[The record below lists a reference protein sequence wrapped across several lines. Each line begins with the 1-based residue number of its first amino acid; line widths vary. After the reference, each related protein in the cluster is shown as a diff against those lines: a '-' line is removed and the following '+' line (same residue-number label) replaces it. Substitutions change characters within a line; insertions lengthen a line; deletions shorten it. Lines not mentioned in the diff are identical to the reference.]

1 MAISIPSHCWGINLS
16 IAMASSLWSSRPTQP
31 LTQPSSPRRHVVLS
45 LFVHF
50 DVRLRLA
57 RKETLV
63 ASTLPRLALKIMP
76 SEVVWDSVY
85 IYIHTYIALHYMTW
99 HDITY
104 HTYITLHYIELNYIT
119 LHYTSLYIYIYIY
132 AYSIL
137 SQPTNQAVF
146 NHY

>member
-99 HDITY
+99 HDMTWHYIPYIYYITLY
-104 HTYITLHYIELNYIT
+104 WIKLHYITLHFI
-119 LHYTSLYIYIYIY
+119 IYISTYMPIV
-132 AYSIL
+132 
-137 SQPTNQAVF
+137 T
-146 NHY
+146 